1 VEWSGCDFP
10 PDLYSPLTNSGFAGS
25 FFVIVKPF
33 LSRVSSAAIAIVIV
47 AGSAPALAAT
57 APAAKPAVN
66 GWGVP
71 LTDVTPDA
79 SIKYGTLPNGMK
91 YAIMRNATPKGTASV
106 RLRFEFGSIAE
117 SDKERGLA
125 HFIEHMAFNGSTH
138 VPEGDMVKILE
149 RQGLEFGPDTN
160 AMTGFD
166 STTYML
172 DLPKADAEHIDTAM
186 FLFREVASELKFD
199 AAAVDRERGVILGE
213 KRARDNFQYHQVVDM
228 LGFQVPGTPYPTRL
242 PIGTDEV
249 LKTASADTIRSLY
262 DRYYRPENATLV
274 FVGDADPAVVEA
286 KIKKTF
292 ADWKDA
298 GAAGAP
304 LPRGK
309 VDLARAA
316 AFDTFVD
323 PAVATTVNYTVAR
336 PWKDPADTLAD
347 RSRKIAEAVA
357 TGMFNRRLQKLVNTP
372 GSPLLDGG
380 MGTDEERDAALM
392 STVALAAKDG
402 AWKDALTTAEQEV
415 RRAVEY
421 GFTASELKT
430 EIANMTGA
438 LHAAAEQADTRSN
451 KALAS
456 GILGVVGRDRFVTT
470 PEFNAAEFDAVAKTL
485 TPEKVNA
492 AFRELW
498 KGSAPLVHVSAKQ
511 DVAAEQLASAFDAS
525 RKVALAAPKDTA
537 TQAFAYDSFGK
548 AGTIA
553 SDKTIAD
560 LGVRTIRFAN
570 NVRLNIKK
578 TDFEAGKVRFMV
590 RLGGGILDLPQ
601 SEPGLAPMLTITSA
615 TAALKKHSLDE
626 LKDMLAGKVI
636 TVGTKVQDDAFVA
649 SGATTPQDLALQM
662 KVSAAYLL
670 DPGFRPEAAG
680 QWANAVPV
688 IEKQVEAQPEA
699 VAGVRLPI
707 LLASG
712 DQRFGMPKA
721 AVLSKRT
728 FDEAK
733 AALAPVIASGP
744 IEITLVGDVDE
755 KAAIAAVASTF
766 GALPARKL
774 DDTIDPAAAKASFRA
789 DRSPIV
795 LTHDGPEDKAMVEA
809 VWPTTDDSDYRE
821 VVGVELLKDVLDLML
836 TDSVREKLGD
846 SYGVSLSS
854 NMSDT
859 FKGFGYLS
867 AAAVVAPDKADEVQK
882 AIADAAA
889 ELRAKPVSDDLLAR
903 ARNPELEKA
912 DRMMRDNGYW
922 IAALA
927 QAQSEP
933 ERLDRIREKKTLLQ
947 SVTAAEIQKLAQK
960 YLEPARVQK
969 VRIVSSKLATTASR

>member
-1 VEWSGCDFP
+1 
-10 PDLYSPLTNSGFAGS
+10 
-25 FFVIVKPF
+25 VIVKPF
-33 LSRVSSAAIAIVIV
+33 LSRVSSAAIAIAILT
-47 AGSAPALAAT
+47 GSAPAFAAT
-57 APAAKPAVN
+57 APSVATAQKSAVN

-71 LTDVTPDA
+71 LTDVTPDS

-91 YAIMRNATPKGTASV
+91 YAIMQNATPKGTASV

-117 SDKERGLA
+117 TDNERGLA

-160 AMTGFD
+160 AVTSFD

-186 FLFREVASELKFD
+186 FLFREVASELKLD
-199 AAAVDRERGVILGE
+199 PAAVDRERGVILGE

-228 LGFQVPGTPYPTRL
+228 LGFQIPRTPYPERL
-242 PIGTDEV
+242 PIGVDSV
-249 LKTASADTIRSLY
+249 LKSASADTIRSLY
-262 DRYYRPENATLV
+262 QRYYRPENATLV
-274 FVGDADPAVVEA
+274 FVGDADPAIVEG
-286 KIKKTF
+286 KIRKTF

-298 GAAGAP
+298 SAAGAP

-309 VDLARAA
+309 VDLARPA

-323 PAVATTVNYTVAR
+323 PAVATTVNYTIAR
-336 PWKDPADTLAD
+336 PWEDPADTLAE
-347 RSRKIAEAVA
+347 RKRKIAEGVA
-357 TGMFNRRLQKLVNTP
+357 TAMFNRRLQKLVNTP
-372 GSPLLDGG
+372 GSPLLGGG

-392 STVALAAKDG
+392 TSVVLAAKDG
-402 AWKDALTTAEQEV
+402 AWKDALTAAEQEV
-415 RRAVEY
+415 RRALEH

-430 EIANMTGA
+430 QIADMTGA
-438 LHAAAEQADTRSN
+438 LHAAADQADTRTN
-451 KALAS
+451 KSLANT
-456 GILGVVGRDRFVTT
+456 ILGVVGRDRFVTT
-470 PEFNAAEFDAVAKTL
+470 PKFKAAEFDAVAKTL

-511 DVAAEQLASAFDAS
+511 DIPTQQLAAAFDAS
-525 RKVALAAPKDTA
+525 RAVAVAAPQA
-537 TQAFAYDSFGK
+537 SEAQAFAYDSFGP
-548 AGTIA
+548 AGTVA
-553 SDKTIAD
+553 SDTRVAD
-560 LGVRTIRFAN
+560 LGVRTVRFAN

-578 TDFEAGKVRFMV
+578 TDFEAGKVRFIV
-590 RLGGGILDLPQ
+590 RLGSGILDLPK

-615 TAALKKHSLDE
+615 TAAVKKHSLDE
-626 LKDMLAGKVI
+626 LKDLLAGKVI

-733 AALAPVIASGP
+733 AALAPVIASAP
-744 IEITLVGDVDE
+744 IEITIVGDVDE
-755 KAAIAAVASTF
+755 NAAIAAVASTF

-774 DDTIDPAAAKASFRA
+774 DDAVDPAVAKASFRA

-809 VWPTTDDSDYRE
+809 VWPTTDDSNFRE
-821 VVGVELLKDVLDLML
+821 VVGVGLLKDVLDLML

-867 AAAVVAPDKADEVQK
+867 AAAVVAPDKADEVDK
-882 AIADAAA
+882 AIAEAAA
-889 ELRAKPVSDDLLAR
+889 SLRDKPVSADLLAR

-912 DRMMRDNGYW
+912 DRLMRDNGYW
-922 IAALA
+922 LGTL
-927 QAQSEP
+927 QKAQSEP
-933 ERLDRIREKKTLLQ
+933 ERLDRIRQHKALLQ
-947 SVTAAEIQKLAQK
+947 SITPADIQKLAQK
-960 YLEPARVQK
+960 YLEPATVQK
-969 VRIVSSKLATTASR
+969 VRIVSSKLATTASN

>member
-1 VEWSGCDFP
+1 M
-10 PDLYSPLTNSGFAGS
+10 
-25 FFVIVKPF
+25 IVKPF
-33 LSRVSSAAIAIVIV
+33 LSRVSSAAIAIAILT
-47 AGSAPALAAT
+47 GSAPAFAAT
-57 APAAKPAVN
+57 APSVATAQKSAVN

-71 LTDVTPDA
+71 LTDVTPDS

-91 YAIMRNATPKGTASV
+91 YAIMHNATPKGTASV

-117 SDKERGLA
+117 TDNERGLA

-160 AMTGFD
+160 AVTSFD

-186 FLFREVASELKFD
+186 FLFREVASELKLD
-199 AAAVDRERGVILGE
+199 PAAVDRERGVILGE

-228 LGFQVPGTPYPTRL
+228 LGFQIPRTPYPERL
-242 PIGTDEV
+242 PIGVDSV
-249 LKTASADTIRSLY
+249 LKSASADTIRSLY
-262 DRYYRPENATLV
+262 QRYYRPENATLV
-274 FVGDADPAVVEA
+274 FVGDADPAIVEG
-286 KIKKTF
+286 KIRKTF

-298 GAAGAP
+298 SAAGAP

-309 VDLARAA
+309 VDLARPA

-323 PAVATTVNYTVAR
+323 PAVATTVNYTIAR
-336 PWKDPADTLAD
+336 PWEDPADTLAE
-347 RSRKIAEAVA
+347 RKRKIAEGVA
-357 TGMFNRRLQKLVNTP
+357 TAMFNRRLQKLVNTP
-372 GSPLLDGG
+372 GSPLLGGG

-392 STVALAAKDG
+392 TSVVLAAKDG
-402 AWKDALTTAEQEV
+402 AWKDALTAAEQEV
-415 RRAVEY
+415 RRALEH

-430 EIANMTGA
+430 QIADMTGA
-438 LHAAAEQADTRSN
+438 LHAAADQADTRTN
-451 KALAS
+451 KSLANT
-456 GILGVVGRDRFVTT
+456 ILGVVGRDRFVTT
-470 PEFNAAEFDAVAKTL
+470 PKFKAAEFDAVAKTL

-511 DVAAEQLASAFDAS
+511 DIPTQQLAAAFDAS
-525 RKVALAAPKDTA
+525 RAVAVAAPQA
-537 TQAFAYDSFGK
+537 SEAQAFAYDSFGP
-548 AGTIA
+548 AGTVA
-553 SDKTIAD
+553 SDTRVAD
-560 LGVRTIRFAN
+560 LGVRTVRFAN

-578 TDFEAGKVRFMV
+578 TDFEAGKVRFIV
-590 RLGGGILDLPQ
+590 RLGSGILDLPK

-615 TAALKKHSLDE
+615 TAAVKKHSLDE
-626 LKDMLAGKVI
+626 LKDLLAGKVI

-733 AALAPVIASGP
+733 AALAPVIASAP
-744 IEITLVGDVDE
+744 IEITIVGDVDE
-755 KAAIAAVASTF
+755 NAAIAAVASTF

-774 DDTIDPAAAKASFRA
+774 DDAVDPAVAKASFRA

-809 VWPTTDDSDYRE
+809 VWPTTDDSNFRE
-821 VVGVELLKDVLDLML
+821 VVGVGLLKDVLDLML

-867 AAAVVAPDKADEVQK
+867 AAAVVAPDKADEVDK
-882 AIADAAA
+882 AIAEAAA
-889 ELRAKPVSDDLLAR
+889 SLRDKPVSADLLAR

-912 DRMMRDNGYW
+912 DRLMRDNGYW
-922 IAALA
+922 LGTL
-927 QAQSEP
+927 QKAQSEP
-933 ERLDRIREKKTLLQ
+933 ERLDRIRQHKALLQ
-947 SVTAAEIQKLAQK
+947 SITPADIQKLAQK
-960 YLEPARVQK
+960 YLEPATVQK
-969 VRIVSSKLATTASR
+969 VRIVSSKLATTASN

>member
-1 VEWSGCDFP
+1 
-10 PDLYSPLTNSGFAGS
+10 
-25 FFVIVKPF
+25 VIVKPF
-33 LSRVSSAAIAIVIV
+33 LSRVSSAAIAIAILT
-47 AGSAPALAAT
+47 GSAPAFAAT
-57 APAAKPAVN
+57 APSVATAQKSAVN

-71 LTDVTPDA
+71 LTDVTPDS

-91 YAIMRNATPKGTASV
+91 YAIMHNATPKGTASV

-117 SDKERGLA
+117 TDNERGLA

-160 AMTGFD
+160 AVTSFD

-186 FLFREVASELKFD
+186 FLFREVASELKLD
-199 AAAVDRERGVILGE
+199 PAAVDRERGVILGE

-228 LGFQVPGTPYPTRL
+228 LGFQIPRTPYPERL
-242 PIGTDEV
+242 PIGVDSV
-249 LKTASADTIRSLY
+249 LKSASADTIRSLY
-262 DRYYRPENATLV
+262 QRYYRPENATLV
-274 FVGDADPAVVEA
+274 FVGDADPAIVEG
-286 KIKKTF
+286 KIRKTF

-298 GAAGAP
+298 SAAGAP

-309 VDLARAA
+309 VDLARPA

-323 PAVATTVNYTVAR
+323 PAVATTVNYTIAR
-336 PWKDPADTLAD
+336 PWEDPADTLAE
-347 RSRKIAEAVA
+347 RKRKIAEGVA
-357 TGMFNRRLQKLVNTP
+357 TAMFNRRLQKLVNTP
-372 GSPLLDGG
+372 GSPLLGGG

-392 STVALAAKDG
+392 TSVVLAAKDG
-402 AWKDALTTAEQEV
+402 AWKDALTAAEQEV
-415 RRAVEY
+415 RRALEH

-430 EIANMTGA
+430 QIADMTGA
-438 LHAAAEQADTRSN
+438 LHAAADQADTRTN
-451 KALAS
+451 KSLANT
-456 GILGVVGRDRFVTT
+456 ILGVVGRDRFVTT
-470 PEFNAAEFDAVAKTL
+470 PKFKAAEFDAVAKTL

-511 DVAAEQLASAFDAS
+511 DIPTQQLAAAFDAS
-525 RKVALAAPKDTA
+525 RAVAVAAPQA
-537 TQAFAYDSFGK
+537 SEAQAFAYDSFGP
-548 AGTIA
+548 AGTVA
-553 SDKTIAD
+553 SDTRVAD
-560 LGVRTIRFAN
+560 LGVRTVRFAN

-578 TDFEAGKVRFMV
+578 TDFEAGKVRFIV
-590 RLGGGILDLPQ
+590 RLGSGILDLPK

-615 TAALKKHSLDE
+615 TAAVKKHSLDE
-626 LKDMLAGKVI
+626 LKDLLAGKVI

-733 AALAPVIASGP
+733 AALAPVIASAP
-744 IEITLVGDVDE
+744 IEITIVGDVDE
-755 KAAIAAVASTF
+755 NAAIAAVASTF

-774 DDTIDPAAAKASFRA
+774 DDAVDPAVAKASFRA

-809 VWPTTDDSDYRE
+809 VWPTTDDSNFRE
-821 VVGVELLKDVLDLML
+821 VVGVGLLKDVLDLML
-836 TDSVREKLGD
+836 TDSVRAKLGD

-867 AAAVVAPDKADEVQK
+867 AAAVVAPDKADEVDK
-882 AIADAAA
+882 AIAEAAA
-889 ELRAKPVSDDLLAR
+889 SLRDKPVSADLLAR

-912 DRMMRDNGYW
+912 DRLMRDNGYW
-922 IAALA
+922 LGTL
-927 QAQSEP
+927 QKAQSEP
-933 ERLDRIREKKTLLQ
+933 ERLDRIRQHKALLQ
-947 SVTAAEIQKLAQK
+947 SITPADIQKLAQK
-960 YLEPARVQK
+960 YLEPATVQK
-969 VRIVSSKLATTASR
+969 VRIVSSKLATTASN

>member
-1 VEWSGCDFP
+1 
-10 PDLYSPLTNSGFAGS
+10 
-25 FFVIVKPF
+25 VIVKPF
-33 LSRVSSAAIAIVIV
+33 LSRVSSAAIAIAILT
-47 AGSAPALAAT
+47 GSAPAFAAT
-57 APAAKPAVN
+57 APSVATAQKSAVN

-71 LTDVTPDA
+71 LTDVTPDS

-91 YAIMRNATPKGTASV
+91 YAIMHNATPKGTASV

-117 SDKERGLA
+117 TDNERGLA

-160 AMTGFD
+160 AVTSFD

-172 DLPKADAEHIDTAM
+172 DLPTADAEHIDTAM
-186 FLFREVASELKFD
+186 FLFREVASELKLD
-199 AAAVDRERGVILGE
+199 PAAVDRERGVILGE

-228 LGFQVPGTPYPTRL
+228 LGFQIPRTPYPERL
-242 PIGTDEV
+242 PIGVDSV
-249 LKTASADTIRSLY
+249 LKSASADTIRSLY
-262 DRYYRPENATLV
+262 QRYYRPENATLV
-274 FVGDADPAVVEA
+274 FVGDADPAIVEG
-286 KIKKTF
+286 KIRKTF

-298 GAAGAP
+298 SAAGAP

-309 VDLARAA
+309 VDLARPA

-323 PAVATTVNYTVAR
+323 PAVATTVNYTIAR
-336 PWKDPADTLAD
+336 PWEDPADTLAE
-347 RSRKIAEAVA
+347 RKRKIAEGVA
-357 TGMFNRRLQKLVNTP
+357 TAMFNRRLQKLVNTP
-372 GSPLLDGG
+372 GSPLLGGG

-392 STVALAAKDG
+392 TSVVLAAKDG
-402 AWKDALTTAEQEV
+402 AWKDALTAAEQEV
-415 RRAVEY
+415 RRALEH

-430 EIANMTGA
+430 QIADMTGA
-438 LHAAAEQADTRSN
+438 LHAAADQADTRTN
-451 KALAS
+451 KSLANT
-456 GILGVVGRDRFVTT
+456 ILGVVGRDRFVTT
-470 PEFNAAEFDAVAKTL
+470 PKFKAAEFDAVAKTL

-511 DVAAEQLASAFDAS
+511 DIPTQQLAAAFDAS
-525 RKVALAAPKDTA
+525 RAVAVAAPQA
-537 TQAFAYDSFGK
+537 SEAQAFAYDSFGP
-548 AGTIA
+548 AGTVA
-553 SDKTIAD
+553 SDTRVAD
-560 LGVRTIRFAN
+560 LGVRTVRFAN

-578 TDFEAGKVRFMV
+578 TDFEAGKVRFIV
-590 RLGGGILDLPQ
+590 RLGSGILDLPK

-615 TAALKKHSLDE
+615 TAAVKKHSLDE
-626 LKDMLAGKVI
+626 LKDLLAGKVI

-733 AALAPVIASGP
+733 AALAPVIASAP
-744 IEITLVGDVDE
+744 IEITIVGDVDE
-755 KAAIAAVASTF
+755 NAAIAAVASTF

-774 DDTIDPAAAKASFRA
+774 DDAVDPAVAKASFRA

-809 VWPTTDDSDYRE
+809 VWPTTDDSNFRE
-821 VVGVELLKDVLDLML
+821 VVGVGLLKDVLDLML

-867 AAAVVAPDKADEVQK
+867 AAAVVAPDKADEVDK
-882 AIADAAA
+882 AIAEAAA
-889 ELRAKPVSDDLLAR
+889 SLRDKPVSADLLAR

-912 DRMMRDNGYW
+912 DRLMRDNGYW
-922 IAALA
+922 LGTL
-927 QAQSEP
+927 QKAQSEP
-933 ERLDRIREKKTLLQ
+933 ERLDRIRQHKALLQ
-947 SVTAAEIQKLAQK
+947 SITPADIQKLAQK
-960 YLEPARVQK
+960 YLEPATVQK
-969 VRIVSSKLATTASR
+969 VRIVSSKLATTASN

>member
-1 VEWSGCDFP
+1 M
-10 PDLYSPLTNSGFAGS
+10 
-25 FFVIVKPF
+25 IVKPF
-33 LSRVSSAAIAIVIV
+33 VSRVSSAAIAIAII
-47 AGSAPALAAT
+47 AGSAPSLASA
-57 APAAKPAVN
+57 APATKAVN
-66 GWGVP
+66 GWGVK
-71 LTDVTPDA
+71 LTDITPDA

-91 YAIMRNATPKGTASV
+91 YAIRQNATPKGTASV
-106 RLRFEFGSIAE
+106 RLRFEFGSIGEA
-117 SDKERGLA
+117 DNERGLA

-149 RQGLEFGPDTN
+149 RQGLAFGPDTN
-160 AMTGFD
+160 AVTGFD
-166 STTYML
+166 TTTYML

-199 AAAVDRERGVILGE
+199 PAAVDRERGVILGE
-213 KRARDNFQYHQVVDM
+213 KRARDNFQLHQVVDM
-228 LGFQVPGTPYPTRL
+228 LGFQLPGTPYPERL
-242 PIGTDEV
+242 PIGVDAV
-249 LKTASADTIRSLY
+249 LKNASADTIRNLY
-262 DRYYRPENATLV
+262 QRYYRPENATLV

-292 ADWKDA
+292 ADWKDSN
-298 GAAGAP
+298 AAGAP

-309 VDLARAA
+309 VDLARPA

-336 PWKDPADTLAD
+336 PWEDPADTLAQRERD
-347 RSRKIAEAVA
+347 IVEAVA
-357 TGMFNRRLQKLVNTP
+357 TAMFNRRLQKLVNTP
-372 GSPLLDGG
+372 GSTLLGGG

-392 STVALAAKDG
+392 TSVGLAAKDG

-415 RRAVEY
+415 RRALEH

-430 EIANMTGA
+430 QIADMTGA
-438 LHAAAEQADTRSN
+438 LHAAAEQADTRTNAS
-451 KALAS
+451 LANT
-456 GILGVVGRDRFVTT
+456 ILGVVGRDKFVTT
-470 PEFNAAEFDAVAKTL
+470 PKFKAAEFDAVAKTL

-492 AFRELW
+492 AFRKLW

-511 DVAAEQLASAFDAS
+511 DVPAQQLAAAFDAS
-525 RKVALAAPKDTA
+525 RAVAVAAPKA
-537 TQAFAYDSFGK
+537 SEAQAFAYDSFGK
-548 AGTIA
+548 TGSVA
-553 SDKTIAD
+553 SDTQIAD
-560 LGVRTIRFAN
+560 LGVRTVRFAN

-590 RLGGGILDLPQ
+590 RLGSGILDLPK

-649 SGATTPQDLALQM
+649 TGATTPQDLALQM

-680 QWANAVPV
+680 QWANAIPV
-688 IEKQVEAQPEA
+688 IEKQLDAQPEA
-699 VAGVRLPI
+699 VAGARLPV

-712 DQRFGMPKA
+712 DERFGLPKA

-728 FDEAK
+728 FVESK

-774 DDTIDPAAAKASFRA
+774 GDAVDPAVAKASFRS

-821 VVGVELLKDVLDLML
+821 VIGVELLKDVLDLML

-882 AIADAAA
+882 AIDDAAA

-912 DRMMRDNGYW
+912 DRMLRDNGYW

-933 ERLDRIREKKTLLQ
+933 GRLERIREKKKLLQ
-947 SVTAAEIQKLAQK
+947 SVTAVDIQKLAQK
-960 YLEPARVQK
+960 YLEPGRVQQ

>member
-1 VEWSGCDFP
+1 
-10 PDLYSPLTNSGFAGS
+10 
-25 FFVIVKPF
+25 VIVKPF
-33 LSRVSSAAIAIVIV
+33 LSRVSSAAIAIAILT
-47 AGSAPALAAT
+47 GSAPAFAAT
-57 APAAKPAVN
+57 APSVATAQKSAVN

-71 LTDVTPDA
+71 LTDVTPDS

-91 YAIMRNATPKGTASV
+91 YAIMHNATPKGTASV

-117 SDKERGLA
+117 TDNERGLA

-160 AMTGFD
+160 AVTSFD

-186 FLFREVASELKFD
+186 FLFREVASELKLD
-199 AAAVDRERGVILGE
+199 PAAVDRERGVILGE

-228 LGFQVPGTPYPTRL
+228 LGFQIPRTPYPERL
-242 PIGTDEV
+242 PIGVDSV
-249 LKTASADTIRSLY
+249 LKSASADTIRSLY
-262 DRYYRPENATLV
+262 QRYYRPENATLV
-274 FVGDADPAVVEA
+274 FVGDADPAIVEG
-286 KIKKTF
+286 KIRKTF

-298 GAAGAP
+298 SAAGAP

-309 VDLARAA
+309 VDLARPA

-323 PAVATTVNYTVAR
+323 PAVATTVNYTIAR
-336 PWKDPADTLAD
+336 PWEDPADTLAE
-347 RSRKIAEAVA
+347 RKRKIAEGVA
-357 TGMFNRRLQKLVNTP
+357 TAMFNRRLQKLVNTP
-372 GSPLLDGG
+372 GSPLLGGG

-392 STVALAAKDG
+392 TSVVLAAKDD
-402 AWKDALTTAEQEV
+402 AWKDALTAAEQEV
-415 RRAVEY
+415 RRALEH

-430 EIANMTGA
+430 QIADMTGA
-438 LHAAAEQADTRSN
+438 LHAAADQADTRTN
-451 KALAS
+451 KSLANT
-456 GILGVVGRDRFVTT
+456 ILGVVGRDRFVTT
-470 PEFNAAEFDAVAKTL
+470 PKFKAAEFDAVAKTL

-511 DVAAEQLASAFDAS
+511 DIPTQQLAAAFDAS
-525 RKVALAAPKDTA
+525 RAVAVAAPQA
-537 TQAFAYDSFGK
+537 SEAQAFAYDSFGP
-548 AGTIA
+548 AGTVA
-553 SDKTIAD
+553 SDTRVAD
-560 LGVRTIRFAN
+560 LGVRTVRFAN

-578 TDFEAGKVRFMV
+578 TDFEAGKVRFIV
-590 RLGGGILDLPQ
+590 RLGSGILDLPK

-615 TAALKKHSLDE
+615 TAAVKKHSLDE
-626 LKDMLAGKVI
+626 LKDLLAGKVI

-733 AALAPVIASGP
+733 AALAPVIASAP
-744 IEITLVGDVDE
+744 IEITIVGDVDE
-755 KAAIAAVASTF
+755 NAAIAAVASTF

-774 DDTIDPAAAKASFRA
+774 DDAVDPAVAKASFRA

-809 VWPTTDDSDYRE
+809 VWPTTDDSNFRE
-821 VVGVELLKDVLDLML
+821 VVGVGLLKDVLDLML

-867 AAAVVAPDKADEVQK
+867 AAAVVAPDKADEVDK
-882 AIADAAA
+882 AIAEAAA
-889 ELRAKPVSDDLLAR
+889 SLRDKPVSADLLAR

-912 DRMMRDNGYW
+912 DRLMRDNGYW
-922 IAALA
+922 LGTL
-927 QAQSEP
+927 QKAQSEP
-933 ERLDRIREKKTLLQ
+933 ERLDRIRQHKALLQ
-947 SVTAAEIQKLAQK
+947 SITPADIQKLAQK
-960 YLEPARVQK
+960 YLEPATVQK
-969 VRIVSSKLATTASR
+969 VRIVSSKLATTASN

>member
-1 VEWSGCDFP
+1 
-10 PDLYSPLTNSGFAGS
+10 
-25 FFVIVKPF
+25 VIVKPF
-33 LSRVSSAAIAIVIV
+33 LSRVSSAAIAIAILT
-47 AGSAPALAAT
+47 GSAPAFAAT
-57 APAAKPAVN
+57 APSVATAQKSAVN

-71 LTDVTPDA
+71 LTDVTPDS

-91 YAIMRNATPKGTASV
+91 YAIMHNATPKGTASV

-117 SDKERGLA
+117 TDNERGLA

-160 AMTGFD
+160 AVTSFD

-186 FLFREVASELKFD
+186 FLFREVASELKLD
-199 AAAVDRERGVILGE
+199 PAAVDRERGVILGE

-228 LGFQVPGTPYPTRL
+228 LGFQIPRTPYPERL
-242 PIGTDEV
+242 PIGVDSV
-249 LKTASADTIRSLY
+249 LKSASADTIRSLY
-262 DRYYRPENATLV
+262 QRYYRPENATLV
-274 FVGDADPAVVEA
+274 FVGDADPAIVEG
-286 KIKKTF
+286 KIRKTF

-298 GAAGAP
+298 SAAGAP

-309 VDLARAA
+309 VDLARPA

-323 PAVATTVNYTVAR
+323 PAVATTVNYTIAR
-336 PWKDPADTLAD
+336 PWEDPADTLAE
-347 RSRKIAEAVA
+347 RKRKIAEGVA
-357 TGMFNRRLQKLVNTP
+357 TAMFNRRLQKLVNTP
-372 GSPLLDGG
+372 GSPLLGGG

-392 STVALAAKDG
+392 TSVVLAAKDG
-402 AWKDALTTAEQEV
+402 AWKDALTAAEQEV
-415 RRAVEY
+415 RRALEH

-430 EIANMTGA
+430 QIADMTGA
-438 LHAAAEQADTRSN
+438 LHAAADQADTRTN
-451 KALAS
+451 KSLANT
-456 GILGVVGRDRFVTT
+456 ILGVVGRDRFVTT
-470 PEFNAAEFDAVAKTL
+470 PKFKAAEFDAVAKTL

-511 DVAAEQLASAFDAS
+511 DIPTQQLAAAFDAS
-525 RKVALAAPKDTA
+525 RAVAVAAPQA
-537 TQAFAYDSFGK
+537 SEAQAFAYDSFGP
-548 AGTIA
+548 AGTAA
-553 SDKTIAD
+553 SDTRVAD
-560 LGVRTIRFAN
+560 LGVRTVRFAN

-578 TDFEAGKVRFMV
+578 TDFEAGKVRFIV
-590 RLGGGILDLPQ
+590 RLGSGILDLPK

-615 TAALKKHSLDE
+615 TAAVKKHSLDE
-626 LKDMLAGKVI
+626 LKDLLAGKVI

-733 AALAPVIASGP
+733 AALAPVIASAP
-744 IEITLVGDVDE
+744 IEITIVGDVDE
-755 KAAIAAVASTF
+755 NAAIAAVASTF

-774 DDTIDPAAAKASFRA
+774 DDAVDPAVAKASFRA

-809 VWPTTDDSDYRE
+809 VWPTTDDSNFRE
-821 VVGVELLKDVLDLML
+821 VVGVGLLKDVLDLML

-867 AAAVVAPDKADEVQK
+867 AAAVVAPDKADEVDK
-882 AIADAAA
+882 AIAEAAA
-889 ELRAKPVSDDLLAR
+889 SLRDKPVSADLLAR

-912 DRMMRDNGYW
+912 DRLMRDNGYW
-922 IAALA
+922 LGTL
-927 QAQSEP
+927 QKAQSEP
-933 ERLDRIREKKTLLQ
+933 ERLDRIRQHKALLQ
-947 SVTAAEIQKLAQK
+947 SITPADIQKLAQK
-960 YLEPARVQK
+960 YLEPATVQK
-969 VRIVSSKLATTASR
+969 VRIVSSKLATTASN